1 MVREHDF
8 EQFAR
13 DDDVYLSYKQME
25 IVLEDCADQTP
36 MHLYRMSWGPV
47 NVDDGDAI
55 TTW

>member
-36 MHLYRMSWGPV
+36 MHLYRMS
-47 NVDDGDAI
+47 
-55 TTW
+55 